1 MIINVYV
8 QFCKAINITYM
19 IAAINPFD
27 HAYKGGYK
35 GAYKCTYI
43 HNLFDVAY

>member
-1 MIINVYV
+1 MCVSNFAKQYI
-8 QFCKAINITYM
+8 FTYM
-19 IAAINPFD
+19 IAVINPFD
-27 HAYKGGYK
+27 HAYKGAYK

>member
-1 MIINVYV
+1 MCVYDFAK
-8 QFCKAINITYM
+8 QYIFTYM
-19 IAAINPFD
+19 IAVINPFD
-27 HAYKGGYK
+27 HAYKGAYK